1 METGHCVFLEVVSI
15 FPPLVLVKKKNTAK
29 GKEAF
34 QGKFVV
40 IVEDSLVNF
49 SGKTSRISA
58 RSFSSSRVICVKIFK
73 HGPYFFQRKG
83 YDSVSTSASFSF
95 EQS

>member
-1 METGHCVFLEVVSI
+1 M
-15 FPPLVLVKKKNTAK
+15 VLVKKKNTAK

-73 HGPYFFQRKG
+73 HGPYFLPRKG

-95 EQS
+95 KQS